1 MTASIL
7 LAQLFVE
14 PLTIGGLGRLLM
26 LLPLAA
32 AISIVYKTI
41 HTERL
46 RDLPLAGL
54 TLWITIVAA
63 MISIGVVLLIIFR
76 LLA

>member
-7 LAQLFVE
+7 FAQLFVE
-14 PLTIGGLGRLLM
+14 PLTIGGIGRLLM

-46 RDLPLAGL
+46 RDVPLAGL
-54 TLWITIVAA
+54 TLWVTIVAA
-63 MISIGVVLLIIFR
+63 MISSGVILLIIFR